1 MDNNNFF
8 LDYAI
13 TVSVLSNHKLDL
25 SFYLS
30 KEKKYYDRL
39 TPKEQDEYLE
49 YLLETTVRMSKD
61 TEHFHKMNEGTDY
74 RKYFT
79 FELEDHVNLKLTGGL
94 LKRHLHGVFYKCTK
108 DDIATYK
115 FYLHKLLRVYN
126 DKQQSKCL
134 KVVPI
139 YYDKGWT
146 NYMKKDQTLS
156 DLESD
161 LREYNNM
168 PINPIDN

>member
-25 SFYLS
+25 GFYLA
-30 KEKKYYDRL
+30 KTKKYYDRL
-39 TPKEQDEYLE
+39 TPREQDEYLQ
-49 YLLETTVRMSKD
+49 YLLETTVSMAKNYDGRD
-61 TEHFHKMNEGTDY
+61 FNQF
-74 RKYFT
+74 FT

-156 DLESD
+156 DLELD
-161 LREYNNM
+161 LREYYNM